1 MSDGVAATVL
11 FSVKTEYSI
20 ATFDR
25 GTIIGEKSGFCIRIH
40 VHHIQLDDCSEGAAL
55 LRYSSSFLNGALYP
69 LLSAFGKVGVLTDY
83 CNSCRICVS
92 QILHFCMLR
101 TGAGRPVSRFGA

>member
-1 MSDGVAATVL
+1 MIDQQSSGSRNVGGGGVLSDGVAATVL

-55 LRYSSSFLNGALYP
+55 LRYSSSFLNGVLYP
-69 LLSAFGKVGVLTDY
+69 LLSAFGKVGVLTD
-83 CNSCRICVS
+83 
-92 QILHFCMLR
+92 
-101 TGAGRPVSRFGA
+101 